1 MDTSN
6 FDPVFTEVMPQDS
19 LPNQS
24 APLSDTLQLHF
35 EGFTYTAEQLASM
48 ASSRLTKHEPLDDDA
63 MQE

>member
-6 FDPVFTEVMPQDS
+6 FDPIFTEVVPQDS

-24 APLSDTLQLHF
+24 ILSDTLQQHF
-35 EGFTYTAEQLASM
+35 EGFTYTEEQLASM
-48 ASSRLTKHEPLDDDA
+48 ASSRLQKNEH